1 MLSSITR
8 APDNSNF
15 FLFPLKVRIIGIL
28 LHVYKQISIFHLFI
42 YVSIL
47 TNCCAWV
54 VISKYYF
61 CMLLFNWRNSTLWT
75 PLDCA
80 AAKGHLKVASLLLEF
95 DSPIDPTDKAK
106 VNKQICVPSCWYSGV
121 TVIFSMI
128 FPYILLLLV
137 SSQPSLSNLWL
148 PGVSF
153 TTKWWYESK
162 QRALDSKT
170 RTTTSARVSQ

>member
-1 MLSSITR
+1 MLPSITR

-61 CMLLFNWRNSTLWT
+61 WMLLFNWRNSTLWT

-153 TTKWWYESK
+153 ITKW
-162 QRALDSKT
+162 
-170 RTTTSARVSQ
+170 